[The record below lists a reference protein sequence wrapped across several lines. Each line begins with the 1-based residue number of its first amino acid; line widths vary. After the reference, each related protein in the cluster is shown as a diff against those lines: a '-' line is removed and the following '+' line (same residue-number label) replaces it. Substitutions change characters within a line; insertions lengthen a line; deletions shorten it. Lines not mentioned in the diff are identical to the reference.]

1 MTTAA
6 PVLASFTV
14 LEEGADGGSL
24 TTVQSV
30 ELEPHSVVPGE
41 EPLYLS
47 APVPVSAVVFVEIAQ
62 GVLDSEFHN
71 APREQFIVVLQG
83 RLRSETTDG
92 AVSYAGPG
100 DILLVRDVAGAG
112 HRASVLESPL
122 RVLFLPVAGPQP
134 AESSEAARDG

>member
-1 MTTAA
+1 MAA
-6 PVLASFTV
+6 AASVVSYTV
-14 LEEGADGGSL
+14 LDSTSDGGSV
-24 TTVQSV
+24 TTVQGV

-41 EPLYLS
+41 EPLHLS
-47 APVPVSAVVFVEIAQ
+47 RPFAVSAAVFVEIAE

-100 DILLVRDVAGAG
+100 DVLLVRDVAGTG

-122 RVLFLPVAGPQP
+122 RVLFLPVAGAQP
-134 AESSEAARDG
+134 AEVSEVARDG